1 MLCLKADMLKL
12 MATIFKKD
20 VPQAEF
26 FKKAL
31 KFEMDETSFV
41 DTVNEQFE
49 YEILCR
55 YVGNLENNSSTSIVQ
70 VQSDQEEEDGGGG
83 WRQDCSFST
92 ELQQH
97 SSMLL
102 IKMHSRYNRLS
113 GRDTMAHLYLQNS
126 ASLDNQ
132 IPKCTQVVSIIEQSK
147 RSENNLGPE
156 AYSEL
161 SDQDTNRFVQ
171 CRTKLLPCHPLL
183 IWNEVKMFSRGRT
196 AEFNENSREYENGHT
211 YDNLDLVSPG
221 ESKKIILDLV
231 SRNCTFSRK

>member
-156 AYSEL
+156 AHSEL

-171 CRTKLLPCHPLL
+171 FRTKLLPCHPLL
-183 IWNEVKMFSRGRT
+183 IWNEVKMLSRGRT
-196 AEFNENSREYENGHT
+196 AEFNENS
-211 YDNLDLVSPG
+211 
-221 ESKKIILDLV
+221 
-231 SRNCTFSRK
+231 